1 MIYKVLSVTVPVL
14 VAVIWYQYIRIDTLE
29 ESVTQYRAVEKEN
42 LEAVSRLREQIKRNE
57 EVVVR
62 VEKVEKEIDHRGKE
76 VVKSVETSSD
86 WGNTLVPNDVSI
98 RLREYSSKD

>member
-1 MIYKVLSVTVPVL
+1 MIYKVLSALVPVL
-14 VAVIWYQYIRIDTLE
+14 ILVVWYQYIRIDTLE

-42 LEAVSRLREQIKRNE
+42 LEAVARLREQIKKT
-57 EVVVR
+57 EVVVTK
-62 VEKVEKEIDHRGKE
+62 VEKQEKEIDHRGSE

-86 WGNTLVPNDVSI
+86 WGDALVPNDVSV